1 MIFFVMQLHKMA
13 LTERLHE
20 YFSSMNT
27 WGKWIVLGMFIAP
40 ILSNPMFD
48 YTGRDSGIFLYIG
61 SLVLKGKVPY
71 LAAWEN
77 KGPLVFYI
85 DALGIFLGNGS
96 RWGVW
101 LIEFLFLFA
110 SIVLSYRILR
120 QLIGEIPAWVG
131 TFFWINAAGNVLSGG
146 NYTEEYSLLFAFIAA
161 FGFLKS
167 LEQPLSRGHL
177 LLIGGSLGLNI
188 LLRPNNISMQVA
200 VLGAY
205 FVLAILSGE
214 WRLLFKRMVM
224 ILLGSMVVIALAVF
238 YFFWQ
243 GALNDMIDAVLIFNY
258 QYSNDTTLRN
268 VWNGIKIASNTTGII
283 FIALAAAGYFL
294 ALFSLLKRETLNTV
308 LGKFL
313 ILPILGWPLEALL
326 STLSGRN
333 YIHYFILWAP
343 YVGLLSGYA
352 IYVLLRFLSARFIVN
367 PEKYTSYLVVVLLL
381 ISFIHNVDA
390 WKKYGNTLAG
400 ALSSHQ
406 AELDYRHPVASYIQ
420 ENTSPG
426 DRVLVWGFRPAIN
439 FMAGRE
445 SPATYLPYPLSH
457 VESGLTHQW
466 AEEFYQQITSAPP
479 VMIVDMVEPP
489 DRERIPFITPEL
501 REKQRIK
508 RRQIVLA
515 PNLDRVFNFIEQN
528 YVLVGEVDGYRVYR
542 LKTDGS

>member
-1 MIFFVMQLHKMA
+1 MALHKFFHSMSRWAKWA
-13 LTERLHE
+13 L
-20 YFSSMNT
+20 
-27 WGKWIVLGMFIAP
+27 LGVFVAP

-61 SLVLKGKVPY
+61 SLVLKGKIPY

-101 LIEFLFLFA
+101 LMEFLFLFA
-110 SIVLSYRILR
+110 GIVLSYKILR
-120 QLIGEIPAWVG
+120 QLMGEIPAWVG
-131 TFFWINAAGNVLSGG
+131 SFIWISVAGNVLSGG
-146 NYTEEYSLLFAFIAA
+146 NYTEEYSLLFAFVAA

-167 LEQPLSRGHL
+167 LEQPLSIGHL
-177 LLIGGSLGLNI
+177 LLIGVSLGLNI

-205 FVLAILSGE
+205 FVLAVLSGE
-214 WRLLFKRMVM
+214 WRLLFKRMIWIFLSSSLV
-224 ILLGSMVVIALAVF
+224 ILLAGF
-238 YFFWQ
+238 YFYMQ
-243 GALNDMIDAVLIFNY
+243 GALSDMIDAVLIFNY
-258 QYSNDTTLRN
+258 QYSDNPTLPK
-268 VWNGIKIASNTTGII
+268 VLTGIEIASTTIGII
-283 FIALAAAGYFL
+283 FIVLAVMGYIFS
-294 ALFSLLKRETLNTV
+294 LFSLLKREALNTV
-308 LGKFL
+308 LGRFL
-313 ILPILGWPLEALL
+313 IVLIIGWPLETLL

-343 YVGLLSGYA
+343 YVGLLGGYA
-352 IYVLLRFLSARFIVN
+352 VYVLLRFLSNRLVSN
-367 PEKYTSYLVVVLLL
+367 PEKYTSYIVAVLLL
-381 ISFIHNVDA
+381 ISVIGNMDA
-390 WKKYGNTLAG
+390 WKKYGNALAG
-400 ALSSHQ
+400 VLSSPQ
-406 AELDYRHPVASYIQ
+406 AELDYRHPVASYI
-420 ENTSPG
+420 EANTSPG
-426 DRVLVWGFRPAIN
+426 DKVLVWGFRPVIN

-466 AEEFYQQITSAPP
+466 AEEFYQQITSEPP
-479 VMIVDMVEPP
+479 IMIVDMVEPP

-515 PNLDRVFNFIEQN
+515 PNLDIVLNFIEQN
-528 YVLVGEVDGYRVYR
+528 YVLVEEVDGYRVYS
-542 LKTDGS
+542 LKTDMP